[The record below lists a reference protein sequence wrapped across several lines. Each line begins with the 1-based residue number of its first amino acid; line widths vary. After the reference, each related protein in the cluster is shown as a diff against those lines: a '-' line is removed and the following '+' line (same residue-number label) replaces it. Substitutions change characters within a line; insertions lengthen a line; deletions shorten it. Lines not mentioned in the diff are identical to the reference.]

1 MELVR
6 RPENGNALIILY
18 ESDLT
23 VRAVVD
29 PACYFQ
35 RVCGVCELGHSITR
49 RRNREGATG

>member
-1 MELVR
+1 MEPVR

-18 ESDLT
+18 ESGLT

-35 RVCGVCELGHSITR
+35 RVCGICELGHSITR